1 MGIEINSEKISQIKK
16 LSKKAKM
23 LSLSKQAKIPS
34 QARHLVVRKDADKR
48 HLDKDELET
57 ICTCCSSSIKT
68 AEELI
73 AASEK
78 IVKETES
85 RPIQQYSELIKQGG
99 KLYPEQ
105 RADACWRDCQQFPRV
120 IIYGVACNSEEIT
133 DKFGMKAL
141 VCLYEIL
148 EVPTRAMLYVIR
160 EMWKS
165 AELVLGDEEHEPGTK
180 HPRGGFKVLIHSLE
194 Y

>member
-16 LSKKAKM
+16 LSKRARV
-23 LSLSKQAKIPS
+23 LGLSKQTKIPS
-34 QARHLVVRKDADKR
+34 QARHLVERADADKR
-48 HLDKDELET
+48 HLEKDELET
-57 ICTCCSSSIKT
+57 ICTCCTSSMKT

-73 AASEK
+73 VASER
-78 IVKETES
+78 IIKEAKS
-85 RPIQQYSELIKQGG
+85 RLIQQYPELIKQGG

-105 RADACWRDCQQFPRV
+105 RADAYWRVCQQFLRV
-120 IIYGVACNSEEIT
+120 IIYGVAYNCEEIT
-133 DKFGMKAL
+133 DKCGMKAL